1 MGRNYLKD
9 WQTKLEQLWKHKG
22 MNKEAENIVS
32 LAHELQAISAA
43 GLTYSKETFD
53 IERYERI
60 RDIAAELICS
70 VSDEPLE
77 KVKHIFETDADYQ
90 TPKISTRAAIFNEND
105 EILLVK
111 DFDGKWVLP
120 GGWCDYNQTIMSN
133 TVKEVL
139 EEAGLE
145 VEPYRLVGIF
155 ENQKRPYPQS
165 YFHAENAFV
174 LCRVISGEFH
184 ENDET
189 TESRYFSLDNLP
201 ELNVRK
207 TDERE
212 LGLCYEAYKAE
223 YWDPII
229 E

>member
-1 MGRNYLKD
+1 MSCSRC
-9 WQTKLEQLWKHKG
+9 
-22 MNKEAENIVS
+22 
-32 LAHELQAISAA
+32 LQQ
-43 GLTYSKETFD
+43 GLTYAECQFD
-53 IERYERI
+53 IERYKRV
-60 RDIAAELICS
+60 RDIAAELIVS
-70 VSDEPLE
+70 ASDEPMD
-77 KVKHIFETDADYQ
+77 KIKHVFESDADYQ
-90 TPKISTRAAIFNEND
+90 TPKISTRAAIFNDQD
-105 EILLVK
+105 EVLLVK

-120 GGWCDYNQTIMSN
+120 GGWCDYDQTIMSN

-139 EEAGLE
+139 EEAGLK

-155 ENQKRPYPQS
+155 DNKKRPYPHS

-189 TESRYFSLDNLP
+189 TESSYFCLNDLP

-212 LGLCYEAYKAE
+212 LQLCYEAYKE
-223 YWDPII
+223 KYWEPVVD
-229 E
+229 

>member
-1 MGRNYLKD
+1 M
-9 WQTKLEQLWKHKG
+9 
-22 MNKEAENIVS
+22 KEIMDAITIVEY
-32 LAHELQAISAA
+32 AHELQALSAA
-43 GLTYSKETFD
+43 GLTYCMEKFD

-60 RDIAAELICS
+60 RTIAAELVAA
-70 VSDEPLE
+70 VSDEPIE
-77 KVKHIFETDADYQ
+77 KVIHIFESDADYQ

-105 EILLVK
+105 EVLLVK

-133 TVKEVL
+133 TVKEVC
-139 EEAGLE
+139 EEAGLV

-155 ENQKRPYPQS
+155 DNQKRPYPQS

-189 TESRYFSLDNLP
+189 TESGYFSLDHLP

-212 LGLCYEAYKAE
+212 LVLCYEAYKAE
-223 YWDPII
+223 QWEPII
-229 E
+229 D

>member
-1 MGRNYLKD
+1 
-9 WQTKLEQLWKHKG
+9 
-22 MNKEAENIVS
+22 MNKEAEIIVS

-43 GLTYSKETFD
+43 GLTYSKEIFD

-77 KVKHIFETDADYQ
+77 KVKHIFASDADYQ
-90 TPKISTRAAIFNEND
+90 TPKISTRAAIFNDRD
-105 EILLVK
+105 EVLLVK
-111 DFDGKWVLP
+111 DYDGKWVLP

-133 TVKEVL
+133 TVKEVM
-139 EEAGLE
+139 EEAGLQ

-165 YFHAENAFV
+165 YFHSENAFV
-174 LCRVISGEFH
+174 LCRLISGEFH

-189 TESRYFSLDNLP
+189 TESGYFSLDNLP

-212 LGLCYEAYKAE
+212 LRLCYKAYKAE
-223 YWDPII
+223 HWNPLID
-229 E
+229 

>member
-1 MGRNYLKD
+1 
-9 WQTKLEQLWKHKG
+9 

-32 LAHELQAISAA
+32 LAHELQAIAA

-60 RDIAAELICS
+60 RDIATELICL

-90 TPKISTRAAIFNEND
+90 TPKISTRAAIFNDRD
-105 EILLVK
+105 EVLLVR

-155 ENQKRPYPQS
+155 EIRIDRIRSHIFMPRMPLYYAGLSVVNSMRTMKPQRVNTL
-165 YFHAENAFV
+165 AWII
-174 LCRVISGEFH
+174 CR
-184 ENDET
+184 N
-189 TESRYFSLDNLP
+189 
-201 ELNVRK
+201 
-207 TDERE
+207 
-212 LGLCYEAYKAE
+212 
-223 YWDPII
+223 
-229 E
+229 

>member
-1 MGRNYLKD
+1 
-9 WQTKLEQLWKHKG
+9 
-22 MNKEAENIVS
+22 MNKAAKDIVN

-43 GLTYSKETFD
+43 GLTYSIERFD

-60 RDIAAELICS
+60 RDIAAALICS
-70 VSDEPLE
+70 VSDEPIE
-77 KVKHIFETDADYQ
+77 KVKHIFESDADYQ
-90 TPKISTRAAIFNEND
+90 TPKISTRAAIFNDRD
-105 EILLVK
+105 EVLLVK

-133 TVKEVL
+133 TVKEVM
-139 EEAGLE
+139 EEAGLQ
-145 VEPYRLVGIF
+145 VEPYCLVGIF
-155 ENQKRPYPQS
+155 DNQKRPYPQS

-174 LCRVISGEFH
+174 LCRVISGEFR

-189 TESRYFSLDNLP
+189 TESGYFSLDNLP

-212 LGLCYEAYKAE
+212 LRMCLEAYLADN
-223 YWDPII
+223 WDPYID
-229 E
+229 

>member
-1 MGRNYLKD
+1 
-9 WQTKLEQLWKHKG
+9 

-90 TPKISTRAAIFNEND
+90 TPKISTRAAIFNDRD
-105 EILLVK
+105 EVLLVK

-189 TESRYFSLDNLP
+189 TESGYFSLDDLP

-212 LGLCYEAYKAE
+212 LRICLKAFKAE
-223 YWDPII
+223 QWDPIVD
-229 E
+229 

>member
-1 MGRNYLKD
+1 M
-9 WQTKLEQLWKHKG
+9 
-22 MNKEAENIVS
+22 MNNTMDAKTIVEY
-32 LAHELQAISAA
+32 AHELQALAAA
-43 GLTYSKETFD
+43 GLTYTSEKFD

-60 RDIAAELICS
+60 RAIAAELISS
-70 VSDEPLE
+70 VSEEPLE
-77 KVKHIFETDADYQ
+77 MIKHIFESDADYQ
-90 TPKISTRAAIFNEND
+90 TPKISTRAAIFNDQD
-105 EILLVK
+105 EVLLVK

-120 GGWCDYNQTIMSN
+120 GGWCDYDQTIMSN
-133 TVKEVL
+133 TVKEVS
-139 EEAGLE
+139 EEAGLV

-155 ENQKRPYPQS
+155 DNQKRPYPQS

-189 TESRYFSLDNLP
+189 TESGYFSLDNLP

-212 LGLCYEAYKAE
+212 LRLCLEAYHAE
-223 YWDPII
+223 HWNPAVD
-229 E
+229 

>member
-1 MGRNYLKD
+1 MSLSNP
-9 WQTKLEQLWKHKG
+9 TPHK
-22 MNKEAENIVS
+22 NPSETVVS
-32 LAHELQAISAA
+32 LAHELQTLAAA
-43 GLTYSKETFD
+43 GLTYSELKFD
-53 IERYERI
+53 IERYKRARE
-60 RDIAAELICS
+60 IAAELIYS

-77 KVKHIFETDADYQ
+77 KITHIFESDADYQ
-90 TPKISTRAAIFNEND
+90 TPKISTRAAIFNEKE

-120 GGWCDYNQTIMSN
+120 GGWCDYDQTIMSN
-133 TVKEVL
+133 TIKEVR
-139 EEAGLE
+139 EEAGLQ

-165 YFHAENAFV
+165 FFHAENAFV
-174 LCRVISGEFH
+174 LCRVISGEFQ
-184 ENDET
+184 ENLET
-189 TESRYFSLDNLP
+189 TEMGYYSLDDLP

-223 YWDPII
+223 HWEPII

>member
-1 MGRNYLKD
+1 
-9 WQTKLEQLWKHKG
+9 
-22 MNKEAENIVS
+22 MNSSKSSCQSNATDKVIE
-32 LAHELQAISAA
+32 LAHELQALSAA
-43 GLTYSKETFD
+43 GLTYSEEVFD

-60 RDIAAELICS
+60 RQIAAELIAS
-70 VSDEPLE
+70 VSKETLE
-77 KVKHIFETDADYQ
+77 KVEHIFEADADYQ
-90 TPKISTRAAIFNEND
+90 TPKISTRAAIFNEKN

-133 TVKEVL
+133 TVKEVM

-145 VEPYRLVGIF
+145 VETYRLVGIF

-174 LCRVISGEFH
+174 LCRVISGEFR

-189 TESRYFSLDNLP
+189 TESGSFSLDNLP

-212 LGLCYEAYKAE
+212 LRMCLEAYLADN
-223 YWDPII
+223 WDPYID
-229 E
+229 